1 MKKYI
6 LMSANKTNG
15 FVKAV
20 YGPFVWY
27 TKCINRAK
35 LFNKVSANYLAWKYE
50 LSVLEVIDETEKNE
64 QENDSL
70 NMRIM
75 YCGLSN
81 QFQINLFPDLYFK
94 FDIISGKRVL
104 DPVVYQEDDEN
115 GNGAYFEL
123 KTTDP
128 LYKQVQEILDS
139 TTWK

>member
-6 LMSANKTNG
+6 FDKDL
-15 FVKAV
+15 
-20 YGPFVWY
+20 
-27 TKCINRAK
+27 
-35 LFNKVSANYLAWKYE
+35 ANYLAWKYE
-50 LSVLEVIDETEKNE
+50 LSGLEVIDENEKNE

-75 YCGLSN
+75 HCGPSN
-81 QFQINLFPDLYFK
+81 QFQIDVFPDLYFK

-104 DPVVYQEDDEN
+104 DPVVYQEEDED

-128 LYKQVQEILDS
+128 LYKQIQEILDS
-139 TTWK
+139 TTWN

>member
-6 LMSANKTNG
+6 LMSENRTNG

-27 TKCINRAK
+27 TKFINRAK

-50 LSVLEVIDETEKNE
+50 LSVLEVIDENEKNE